1 MMNQTKIFAAV
12 IAVIG
17 WMALTAQFAISV
29 QLFSNQGGT
38 VLDAAWRYFGYFTII
53 TNMLVAVAMTR
64 VALGYWPASAPSA
77 LTGVV
82 FTIAIVGFVY
92 HFILKAHVPSLE
104 AGPWIVDRTLH
115 YLIPGLSAVFWLICV
130 PKSNLT
136 FADPFRWILIPVL
149 YFAYAIARGIFDG
162 WYPYFFIDVNQLG
175 YAVVFRNAIAMTA
188 IVLMCGLALVAI
200 VRAVESRS

>member
-1 MMNQTKIFAAV
+1 MNQTKIFAAA
-12 IAVIG
+12 IALIG
-17 WMALTAQFAISV
+17 WVALVAQFAISV

-53 TNMLVAVAMTR
+53 TNMLVAITMTR

-92 HFILKAHVPSLE
+92 HFILRGNVPALD
-104 AGPWIVDRTLH
+104 PWPRTVDRTLH
-115 YLIPGLSAVFWLICV
+115 YVVPALSILFWFTCV
-130 PKSNLT
+130 PKNSLT
-136 FADPFRWILIPVL
+136 YGDPFRWIVIPVL
-149 YFAYAIARGIFDG
+149 YFAYAITRGIFDG
-162 WYPYFFIDVNQLG
+162 WYPYFFVDVNQLG
-175 YAVVFRNAIAMTA
+175 YAVVFRNAVAMTA

-200 VRAVESRS
+200 VRTVKSR

>member
-1 MMNQTKIFAAV
+1 MNQTKIFAAA

-38 VLDAAWRYFGYFTII
+38 VLDALWRYFGYFTIV
-53 TNMLVAVAMTR
+53 TNMLVAITMTR
-64 VALGYWPASAPSA
+64 VALGRWPVSAPSA

-92 HFILKAHVPSLE
+92 HFILKAHVPAPE
-104 AGPWIVDRTLH
+104 AVPWIVDRTLH
-115 YLIPGLSAVFWLICV
+115 YLIPVLSAVFWLICV
-130 PKSNLT
+130 PKNSLA

-149 YFAYAIARGIFDG
+149 YFAYAITRGIFDG

-175 YAVVFRNAIAMTA
+175 YATVFRNAFAMTA
-188 IVLMCGLALVAI
+188 VVLMCGLALVAI
-200 VRAVESRS
+200 VRTVESRS